1 MNNPSTLIHIGYP
14 KAASTLLQHYFS
26 THPNAYY
33 SGDLLG
39 NYKFSGEIQIPHITL
54 ATGQTHLVVSEE
66 QLSVWQGNL
75 DIVGV
80 KFREFDVAAQQQKT
94 AQQLSLRFAG
104 AKTLIITRGFQSALQ
119 SMYSQYVSIGG
130 ILKFEEFEQQ
140 FGSILSAFYNYDYV
154 IQIYRATFGAGN
166 VLVLPFEMLR
176 HNPKDFISR
185 INQFSSLPE
194 IDFDASTKNAS
205 LDKEEIESYRKLSV
219 AWYNAI
225 RWLPYKAQQ
234 ALYGLYV
241 YMLYTRKLSKI
252 TGLFSSKIEPIQV
265 SDNTLALFAGK
276 AEALRSETLYQPYW
290 KEYLL

>member
-26 THPNAYY
+26 THPNVYY
-33 SGDLLG
+33 SGNLLG
-39 NYKFSGEIQIPHITL
+39 NYKFSGEVQIPTITL
-54 ATGQTHLVVSEE
+54 ATGQTHVVVSEE

-80 KFREFDVAAQQQKT
+80 KFKTYDVAAQQQKT
-94 AQQLSLRFAG
+94 AQQLHIRFPG
-104 AKTLIITRGFQSALQ
+104 AKILIVTRGFQSALQ

-154 IQIYRATFGAGN
+154 IHTYRSIFGAGN

-176 HNPKDFISR
+176 HQPKDFINR
-185 INQFSSLPE
+185 INQFGGLPE
-194 IDFDASTKNAS
+194 IDFDVSVKNAS
-205 LDKEEIESYRKLSV
+205 LGKEEVESYRKLSWV
-219 AWYNAI
+219 WYKTI
-225 RWLPYKAQQ
+225 SWLPYKAQQ

-241 YMLYTRKLSKI
+241 YMLYTRKLSKV
-252 TGLFSSKIEPIQV
+252 TGLFSSKVEPIQV
-265 SDNTLALFAGK
+265 SDSTLALFAGK
-276 AEALRSETLYQPYW
+276 AEALRGETLYHPYW